1 MTSPK
6 SRSGGSSLLRR
17 TEIASQVQ
25 GLTRRMSE
33 QDDPPKIR
41 HRNAITR
48 AERRSREE
56 ETHRVAIAAIEAEAE
71 ARRRKTERLKA
82 AREATKPF
90 G

>member
-1 MTSPK
+1 MSGTGSCTL
-6 SRSGGSSLLRR
+6 SDETVALSSIRRSY
-17 TEIASQVQ
+17 A
-25 GLTRRMSE
+25 RMSE

-82 AREATKPF
+82 AREASKPLC
-90 G
+90 